1 MDDGF
6 ILEGVTL
13 IDGTGRPPL
22 EGATVCV
29 HGGRIAHVVPGGT
42 DESHLG
48 AFIRHRLPGKTVV
61 PGLIEAHT
69 HASYGS
75 DMLAYVRNG
84 ITTLRFAGL
93 EASVVENLKRR
104 IESGELIGPRILS
117 CGPMID
123 SPPVAYPEWSVPVTN
138 PAEASSVARRLI
150 TEAGVDA
157 LILTQRITAPLMRA
171 VCDVAHAHDCRVLA
185 QTWELDGEEAAGLG
199 IDELHNSSRVFH
211 SDQYPKERL
220 LAYRNIADRLALSGR
235 GWATINWDATQ
246 SIIDTMIDAG
256 VVYCG
261 MHVITQFQIDEGVD
275 ELKADRHFKSLFG
288 ETERSNFLT
297 FLRKLQGT
305 WSREDFAY
313 WRIANENR
321 MEWMRR
327 FRSGGGVLI
336 FGTDMQFGGIMLHRE
351 LRNALALGMT
361 PLEVIT
367 AATGGASRAMHLDEE
382 FGTITAGK
390 RADFVVLNRNPAND
404 LSALRDIDSVFRDG
418 RLVWSSSQSPGQV
431 I

>member
-6 ILEGVTL
+6 MLEGVTL
-13 IDGTGRPPL
+13 IDGTGGPPL
-22 EGATVCV
+22 DGAAVCV
-29 HGGRIAHVVPGGT
+29 HGGRIAHVLPGGT
-42 DESHLG
+42 DQSQLG
-48 AFIRHRLPGKTVV
+48 AFVRHRLLGKTVV

-69 HASYGS
+69 HASYDS
-75 DMLAYVRNG
+75 DMLAYIRNG

-93 EASVVENLKRR
+93 EESVVKSIKRR

-123 SPPVAYPEWSVPVTN
+123 APPVAYPEWSVPITD

-150 TEAGVDA
+150 IEAGVDA
-157 LILTQRITAPLMRA
+157 LILTQRITAPLMQA
-171 VCDVAHAHDCRVLA
+171 VCDVAHAYDRRVLA
-185 QTWELDGEEAAGLG
+185 QTWELDGEEAARLG

-211 SDQYPKERL
+211 SHEYPKERL
-220 LAYRNIADRLALSGR
+220 LAYRSIADRLALSGR
-235 GWATINWDATQ
+235 GWATIDWDTTQ
-246 SIIDTMIDAG
+246 KIIDTMVDAG

-275 ELKADRHFKSLFG
+275 ELKADPDFKTLFG
-288 ETERSNFLT
+288 EIERSNFLT

-305 WSREDFAY
+305 WSPEDFAY

-351 LRNALALGMT
+351 LRNALGLGMT
-361 PLEVIT
+361 PLEVIA

-382 FGTITAGK
+382 LGTITAGK

-418 RLVWSSSQSPGQV
+418 RLVWSSSQPPSQV
-431 I
+431 T